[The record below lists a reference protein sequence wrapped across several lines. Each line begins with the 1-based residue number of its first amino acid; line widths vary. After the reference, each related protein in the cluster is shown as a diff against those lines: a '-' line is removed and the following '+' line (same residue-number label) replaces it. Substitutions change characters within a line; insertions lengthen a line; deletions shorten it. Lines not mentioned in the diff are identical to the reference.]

1 MCCPTF
7 QALQTRGKPIQRL
20 HEILKK
26 MAGKGCGQNSGALR
40 IPFLLSVLM
49 VCLPYTFPLA
59 TPLDIISIYNQYIN
73 THI

>member
-1 MCCPTF
+1 MKIKW
-7 QALQTRGKPIQRL
+7 QERGVAKTVV
-20 HEILKK
+20 HF
-26 MAGKGCGQNSGALR
+26 GYH
-40 IPFLLSVLM
+40 FFLSVLM